1 MAGLPNSSKA
11 LQQWQHLFEEKGVSR
26 TEQARQHLQQML
38 RLGLPTRKHEDWKY
52 TPLEGLTHS
61 QFIQQCAT
69 ISAAQRDAL
78 ALQIDAVRLVF
89 VDGRF
94 MPELSDST
102 QNSGF
107 DVSVR
112 DERQTLAAPVH
123 PEVFLHLTESLAQC
137 VTYIQV
143 RRNQRP
149 TRPLLLMHITQGVDS
164 DELNTAH
171 YRHHLALAE
180 GAEATVIEHY
190 VSLTAAKHFTGAR
203 LTMNVAD
210 NAQLRHIKLAFEN
223 ASSYHFAH
231 NDLLL
236 ATDAS
241 AFSHS
246 FLLGAAVL
254 RHHSSSQL
262 NGENATLRLNSLA
275 MPVKNEVCDTRTWLE
290 HNKGYCNSRQLHKTI
305 VSDKGRAVFNGL
317 INVAQH
323 AIKTDGQMTNN
334 NLLLGKLAEVDTKPQ
349 LEIYADDVKCSHGA
363 TIGRIDDEQMFYLQ
377 SRGIRQQE
385 ARHMILYAFAAELTE
400 AIHDSALKQQVL
412 ARIGQRLPG
421 AGMTFPV
428 EKVRADF
435 PILQR
440 EVNGLPL
447 AYLDSAASAQ
457 KPNQVIDA
465 ESAFYRHGYA
475 AVHRGI
481 HTLSAQATE
490 SMENVRKQASR
501 FINARSAEEL
511 VFVRGTTEGIN
522 LVANSWGTE
531 NIRAG
536 DNIIISEMEH
546 HANIVPWQMLCERK
560 GAELRV
566 IPLHPDGTLRLETL
580 AALFDDRTRLLAITH
595 VSNVLGTEN
604 PLPDMI
610 ALARQHGAKVLVDG
624 AQAVMHH
631 AVDVQAL
638 DCDFYVFSGHKL
650 YGPTGIG
657 ILYVKEAL
665 LQEMPPWEG
674 GGSMISTVSLTQGTT
689 WAKAP
694 WRFEAGTPNTGGIIG
709 LGAAIDYVTSLGL
722 DKIGDYEQML
732 MRYALEQLAQ
742 VPDITLYG
750 PAQRLGVITFNLG
763 KHHAYD
769 VGSFLDNYG
778 IAVRTGHHCAMPL
791 MAWYGVPAM
800 CRASLAMY
808 NTHEEVDRLVA
819 GLTRIHRLLG

>member
-1 MAGLPNSSKA
+1 
-11 LQQWQHLFEEKGVSR
+11 
-26 TEQARQHLQQML
+26 
-38 RLGLPTRKHEDWKY
+38 
-52 TPLEGLTHS
+52 
-61 QFIQQCAT
+61 
-69 ISAAQRDAL
+69 
-78 ALQIDAVRLVF
+78 
-89 VDGRF
+89 
-94 MPELSDST
+94 
-102 QNSGF
+102 
-107 DVSVR
+107 
-112 DERQTLAAPVH
+112 
-123 PEVFLHLTESLAQC
+123 
-137 VTYIQV
+137 
-143 RRNQRP
+143 
-149 TRPLLLMHITQGVDS
+149 
-164 DELNTAH
+164 
-171 YRHHLALAE
+171 
-180 GAEATVIEHY
+180 
-190 VSLTAAKHFTGAR
+190 
-203 LTMNVAD
+203 
-210 NAQLRHIKLAFEN
+210 
-223 ASSYHFAH
+223 
-231 NDLLL
+231 
-236 ATDAS
+236 
-241 AFSHS
+241 
-246 FLLGAAVL
+246 
-254 RHHSSSQL
+254 
-262 NGENATLRLNSLA
+262 
-275 MPVKNEVCDTRTWLE
+275 
-290 HNKGYCNSRQLHKTI
+290 
-305 VSDKGRAVFNGL
+305 
-317 INVAQH
+317 
-323 AIKTDGQMTNN
+323 
-334 NLLLGKLAEVDTKPQ
+334 
-349 LEIYADDVKCSHGA
+349 
-363 TIGRIDDEQMFYLQ
+363 
-377 SRGIRQQE
+377 
-385 ARHMILYAFAAELTE
+385 
-400 AIHDSALKQQVL
+400 
-412 ARIGQRLPG
+412 
-421 AGMTFPV
+421 MTFPV

-481 HTLSAQATE
+481 HTLSAQVTE

-750 PAQRLGVITFNLG
+750 PAQRLGVIAFNLG

>member
-1 MAGLPNSSKA
+1 
-11 LQQWQHLFEEKGVSR
+11 
-26 TEQARQHLQQML
+26 
-38 RLGLPTRKHEDWKY
+38 
-52 TPLEGLTHS
+52 
-61 QFIQQCAT
+61 
-69 ISAAQRDAL
+69 
-78 ALQIDAVRLVF
+78 
-89 VDGRF
+89 
-94 MPELSDST
+94 
-102 QNSGF
+102 
-107 DVSVR
+107 
-112 DERQTLAAPVH
+112 
-123 PEVFLHLTESLAQC
+123 
-137 VTYIQV
+137 
-143 RRNQRP
+143 
-149 TRPLLLMHITQGVDS
+149 
-164 DELNTAH
+164 
-171 YRHHLALAE
+171 
-180 GAEATVIEHY
+180 
-190 VSLTAAKHFTGAR
+190 
-203 LTMNVAD
+203 
-210 NAQLRHIKLAFEN
+210 
-223 ASSYHFAH
+223 
-231 NDLLL
+231 
-236 ATDAS
+236 
-241 AFSHS
+241 
-246 FLLGAAVL
+246 
-254 RHHSSSQL
+254 
-262 NGENATLRLNSLA
+262 
-275 MPVKNEVCDTRTWLE
+275 
-290 HNKGYCNSRQLHKTI
+290 
-305 VSDKGRAVFNGL
+305 
-317 INVAQH
+317 
-323 AIKTDGQMTNN
+323 
-334 NLLLGKLAEVDTKPQ
+334 
-349 LEIYADDVKCSHGA
+349 
-363 TIGRIDDEQMFYLQ
+363 
-377 SRGIRQQE
+377 
-385 ARHMILYAFAAELTE
+385 
-400 AIHDSALKQQVL
+400 
-412 ARIGQRLPG
+412 
-421 AGMTFPV
+421 MTFPV

-694 WRFEAGTPNTGGIIG
+694 WSFEAGTPNTGGIIG

-750 PAQRLGVITFNLG
+750 PAQRLGVIAFNLG

>member
-1 MAGLPNSSKA
+1 
-11 LQQWQHLFEEKGVSR
+11 
-26 TEQARQHLQQML
+26 
-38 RLGLPTRKHEDWKY
+38 
-52 TPLEGLTHS
+52 
-61 QFIQQCAT
+61 
-69 ISAAQRDAL
+69 
-78 ALQIDAVRLVF
+78 
-89 VDGRF
+89 
-94 MPELSDST
+94 
-102 QNSGF
+102 
-107 DVSVR
+107 
-112 DERQTLAAPVH
+112 
-123 PEVFLHLTESLAQC
+123 
-137 VTYIQV
+137 
-143 RRNQRP
+143 
-149 TRPLLLMHITQGVDS
+149 
-164 DELNTAH
+164 
-171 YRHHLALAE
+171 
-180 GAEATVIEHY
+180 
-190 VSLTAAKHFTGAR
+190 
-203 LTMNVAD
+203 
-210 NAQLRHIKLAFEN
+210 
-223 ASSYHFAH
+223 
-231 NDLLL
+231 
-236 ATDAS
+236 
-241 AFSHS
+241 
-246 FLLGAAVL
+246 
-254 RHHSSSQL
+254 
-262 NGENATLRLNSLA
+262 
-275 MPVKNEVCDTRTWLE
+275 
-290 HNKGYCNSRQLHKTI
+290 
-305 VSDKGRAVFNGL
+305 
-317 INVAQH
+317 
-323 AIKTDGQMTNN
+323 
-334 NLLLGKLAEVDTKPQ
+334 
-349 LEIYADDVKCSHGA
+349 
-363 TIGRIDDEQMFYLQ
+363 
-377 SRGIRQQE
+377 
-385 ARHMILYAFAAELTE
+385 
-400 AIHDSALKQQVL
+400 
-412 ARIGQRLPG
+412 
-421 AGMTFPV
+421 MTFPV

-732 MRYALEQLAQ
+732 MGYALEQLAQ

-750 PAQRLGVITFNLG
+750 PAQRLGVIAFNLG

>member
-1 MAGLPNSSKA
+1 
-11 LQQWQHLFEEKGVSR
+11 
-26 TEQARQHLQQML
+26 
-38 RLGLPTRKHEDWKY
+38 
-52 TPLEGLTHS
+52 
-61 QFIQQCAT
+61 
-69 ISAAQRDAL
+69 
-78 ALQIDAVRLVF
+78 
-89 VDGRF
+89 
-94 MPELSDST
+94 
-102 QNSGF
+102 
-107 DVSVR
+107 
-112 DERQTLAAPVH
+112 
-123 PEVFLHLTESLAQC
+123 
-137 VTYIQV
+137 
-143 RRNQRP
+143 
-149 TRPLLLMHITQGVDS
+149 
-164 DELNTAH
+164 
-171 YRHHLALAE
+171 
-180 GAEATVIEHY
+180 
-190 VSLTAAKHFTGAR
+190 
-203 LTMNVAD
+203 
-210 NAQLRHIKLAFEN
+210 
-223 ASSYHFAH
+223 
-231 NDLLL
+231 
-236 ATDAS
+236 
-241 AFSHS
+241 
-246 FLLGAAVL
+246 
-254 RHHSSSQL
+254 
-262 NGENATLRLNSLA
+262 
-275 MPVKNEVCDTRTWLE
+275 
-290 HNKGYCNSRQLHKTI
+290 
-305 VSDKGRAVFNGL
+305 
-317 INVAQH
+317 
-323 AIKTDGQMTNN
+323 
-334 NLLLGKLAEVDTKPQ
+334 
-349 LEIYADDVKCSHGA
+349 
-363 TIGRIDDEQMFYLQ
+363 
-377 SRGIRQQE
+377 
-385 ARHMILYAFAAELTE
+385 
-400 AIHDSALKQQVL
+400 
-412 ARIGQRLPG
+412 
-421 AGMTFPV
+421 MTFPV

-490 SMENVRKQASR
+490 SMENVRKQVSR

-566 IPLHPDGTLRLETL
+566 IPLHTDGTLRLEIL
-580 AALFDDRTRLLAITH
+580 ATLFDDRTRLLAITH

-674 GGSMISTVSLTQGTT
+674 GGSMIATVSLTQGTT

-750 PAQRLGVITFNLG
+750 PAQRLGVIAFNLG

>member
-1 MAGLPNSSKA
+1 
-11 LQQWQHLFEEKGVSR
+11 
-26 TEQARQHLQQML
+26 
-38 RLGLPTRKHEDWKY
+38 
-52 TPLEGLTHS
+52 
-61 QFIQQCAT
+61 
-69 ISAAQRDAL
+69 
-78 ALQIDAVRLVF
+78 
-89 VDGRF
+89 
-94 MPELSDST
+94 
-102 QNSGF
+102 
-107 DVSVR
+107 
-112 DERQTLAAPVH
+112 
-123 PEVFLHLTESLAQC
+123 
-137 VTYIQV
+137 
-143 RRNQRP
+143 
-149 TRPLLLMHITQGVDS
+149 
-164 DELNTAH
+164 
-171 YRHHLALAE
+171 
-180 GAEATVIEHY
+180 
-190 VSLTAAKHFTGAR
+190 
-203 LTMNVAD
+203 
-210 NAQLRHIKLAFEN
+210 
-223 ASSYHFAH
+223 
-231 NDLLL
+231 
-236 ATDAS
+236 
-241 AFSHS
+241 
-246 FLLGAAVL
+246 
-254 RHHSSSQL
+254 
-262 NGENATLRLNSLA
+262 
-275 MPVKNEVCDTRTWLE
+275 
-290 HNKGYCNSRQLHKTI
+290 
-305 VSDKGRAVFNGL
+305 
-317 INVAQH
+317 
-323 AIKTDGQMTNN
+323 
-334 NLLLGKLAEVDTKPQ
+334 
-349 LEIYADDVKCSHGA
+349 
-363 TIGRIDDEQMFYLQ
+363 
-377 SRGIRQQE
+377 
-385 ARHMILYAFAAELTE
+385 
-400 AIHDSALKQQVL
+400 
-412 ARIGQRLPG
+412 
-421 AGMTFPV
+421 MTFPV

-610 ALARQHGAKVLVDG
+610 VLARQHGAKVLVDG

-732 MRYALEQLAQ
+732 MRYALEQLVQ

-750 PAQRLGVITFNLG
+750 PAQRLGVIAFNLG

>member
-1 MAGLPNSSKA
+1 
-11 LQQWQHLFEEKGVSR
+11 
-26 TEQARQHLQQML
+26 
-38 RLGLPTRKHEDWKY
+38 
-52 TPLEGLTHS
+52 
-61 QFIQQCAT
+61 
-69 ISAAQRDAL
+69 
-78 ALQIDAVRLVF
+78 
-89 VDGRF
+89 
-94 MPELSDST
+94 
-102 QNSGF
+102 
-107 DVSVR
+107 
-112 DERQTLAAPVH
+112 
-123 PEVFLHLTESLAQC
+123 
-137 VTYIQV
+137 
-143 RRNQRP
+143 
-149 TRPLLLMHITQGVDS
+149 
-164 DELNTAH
+164 
-171 YRHHLALAE
+171 
-180 GAEATVIEHY
+180 
-190 VSLTAAKHFTGAR
+190 
-203 LTMNVAD
+203 
-210 NAQLRHIKLAFEN
+210 
-223 ASSYHFAH
+223 
-231 NDLLL
+231 
-236 ATDAS
+236 
-241 AFSHS
+241 
-246 FLLGAAVL
+246 
-254 RHHSSSQL
+254 
-262 NGENATLRLNSLA
+262 
-275 MPVKNEVCDTRTWLE
+275 
-290 HNKGYCNSRQLHKTI
+290 
-305 VSDKGRAVFNGL
+305 
-317 INVAQH
+317 
-323 AIKTDGQMTNN
+323 
-334 NLLLGKLAEVDTKPQ
+334 
-349 LEIYADDVKCSHGA
+349 
-363 TIGRIDDEQMFYLQ
+363 
-377 SRGIRQQE
+377 
-385 ARHMILYAFAAELTE
+385 
-400 AIHDSALKQQVL
+400 
-412 ARIGQRLPG
+412 
-421 AGMTFPV
+421 MTFPV

-566 IPLHPDGTLRLETL
+566 IPLYPDGTLRLETL

-750 PAQRLGVITFNLG
+750 PAQRLGVIAFNLG

-808 NTHEEVDRLVA
+808 NIHEEVDLLVA

>member
-1 MAGLPNSSKA
+1 
-11 LQQWQHLFEEKGVSR
+11 
-26 TEQARQHLQQML
+26 
-38 RLGLPTRKHEDWKY
+38 
-52 TPLEGLTHS
+52 
-61 QFIQQCAT
+61 
-69 ISAAQRDAL
+69 
-78 ALQIDAVRLVF
+78 
-89 VDGRF
+89 
-94 MPELSDST
+94 
-102 QNSGF
+102 
-107 DVSVR
+107 
-112 DERQTLAAPVH
+112 
-123 PEVFLHLTESLAQC
+123 
-137 VTYIQV
+137 
-143 RRNQRP
+143 
-149 TRPLLLMHITQGVDS
+149 
-164 DELNTAH
+164 
-171 YRHHLALAE
+171 
-180 GAEATVIEHY
+180 
-190 VSLTAAKHFTGAR
+190 
-203 LTMNVAD
+203 
-210 NAQLRHIKLAFEN
+210 
-223 ASSYHFAH
+223 
-231 NDLLL
+231 
-236 ATDAS
+236 
-241 AFSHS
+241 
-246 FLLGAAVL
+246 
-254 RHHSSSQL
+254 
-262 NGENATLRLNSLA
+262 
-275 MPVKNEVCDTRTWLE
+275 
-290 HNKGYCNSRQLHKTI
+290 
-305 VSDKGRAVFNGL
+305 
-317 INVAQH
+317 
-323 AIKTDGQMTNN
+323 
-334 NLLLGKLAEVDTKPQ
+334 
-349 LEIYADDVKCSHGA
+349 
-363 TIGRIDDEQMFYLQ
+363 
-377 SRGIRQQE
+377 
-385 ARHMILYAFAAELTE
+385 
-400 AIHDSALKQQVL
+400 
-412 ARIGQRLPG
+412 
-421 AGMTFPV
+421 MTFPV

-501 FINARSAEEL
+501 FINARFAEEL

-750 PAQRLGVITFNLG
+750 PAQRLGVIAFNLG